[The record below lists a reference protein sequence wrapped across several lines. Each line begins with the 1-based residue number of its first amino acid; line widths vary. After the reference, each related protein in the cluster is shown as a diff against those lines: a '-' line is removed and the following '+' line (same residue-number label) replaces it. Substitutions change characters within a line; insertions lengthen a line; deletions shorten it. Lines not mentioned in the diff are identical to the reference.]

1 MILGFR
7 SKMLVLLIKLVL
19 KISGNLL
26 SSEIMQSFFEII
38 ILLEKFDLSEKYG
51 LIVRQKILLS
61 DTSFGFIF
69 EK

>member
-26 SSEIMQSFFEII
+26 SSETMQSFFEII
-38 ILLEKFDLSEKYG
+38 ILLEKFDLSEKNG

-61 DTSFGFIF
+61 DTRFGFIF